1 MVKFMDNINK
11 KHKYLFY
18 GVAALAFAAT
28 FVVTTDVATAD
39 SVIVPTSVSASGNR
53 GTSLLGLGLDESKIQ
68 MSEGGSATYG
78 RWEYKYT
85 AQPYAFFYN
94 SARDQWKMVQ
104 VTSYAQHTINVMID
118 GYYKTFDR
126 YLKGQYL

>member
-1 MVKFMDNINK
+1 MNIMK
-11 KHKYLFY
+11 
-18 GVAALAFAAT
+18 A
-28 FVVTTDVATAD
+28 
-39 SVIVPTSVSASGNR
+39 
-53 GTSLLGLGLDESKIQ
+53 GLGLAGVVAFSVDLSKASADSTSTLATSTLATSTIVTAPFPVTQSLIQ

-104 VTSYAQHTINVMID
+104 VTSYTQHTVNVMID
-118 GYYKTFDR
+118 GYQKTYDR
-126 YLKGQYL
+126 WLRGQYAP